1 MKRGLSSLCLRLHF
15 SSFHTHTHTYI
26 NLSSPCSW
34 FLLLGLALPGLHY
47 WKRFGHL
54 SPKLF
59 SHRHK
64 VTFPSHIS
72 KWLFRKMPASSD
84 LFPRMSSVSWQNVAC
99 AEFFYAQC
107 ALSQSRHEHFFWAF
121 GMANVAIKPM
131 ICSGQS
137 GFIWR
142 NVPAALDKQ

>member
-59 SHRHK
+59 FLIDIRSHFPLIFPNGCSEKCQPHL
-64 VTFPSHIS
+64 TFSRECLQSHGRMLHVRNFFMHNVHFPNLDTSIS
-72 KWLFRKMPASSD
+72 
-84 LFPRMSSVSWQNVAC
+84 
-99 AEFFYAQC
+99 
-107 ALSQSRHEHFFWAF
+107 F
-121 GMANVAIKPM
+121 GPLEWPM
-131 ICSGQS
+131 L
-137 GFIWR
+137 R
-142 NVPAALDKQ
+142 